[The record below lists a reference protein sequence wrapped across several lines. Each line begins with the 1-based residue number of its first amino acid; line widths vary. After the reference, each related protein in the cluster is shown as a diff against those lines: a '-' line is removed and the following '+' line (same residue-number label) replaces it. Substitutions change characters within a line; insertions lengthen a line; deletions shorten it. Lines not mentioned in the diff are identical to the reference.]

1 MTKRAVMLAVGLA
14 MMAGSAWAEGL
25 GKSGLPKPRPAAL
38 VAMPEAVV
46 STSNLAPEKRPLP
59 RPAASAPPA
68 VVVNVAA
75 PAKRPQPRPADLAAR
90 FAALAAPEPVL
101 ANVQEVAMVVPRVAV
116 KRPLPRPSDLVTEP
130 QVKRKG
136 WGIFKAAAVRTVPG
150 KAAVLPKKGSVC
162 GDTSIR
168 GKELAQITSR
178 VRGCGVEAP
187 VEVTEIAGVSLSPS
201 ATISCETAAAAK
213 RWIERGIQPAF
224 DDQVAKLQIA
234 GSYVCRPRNG
244 IRGNK
249 VSEHGRGRALD
260 VAAFVLKDG
269 TTLTVARNYRKS
281 ASIKAAHKAACG
293 PFGTTLGPGS
303 DGHHEDHLHVDIVSY
318 RNGTYCR

>member
-14 MMAGSAWAEGL
+14 MMAGGAWAEGL

-38 VAMPEAVV
+38 AQAPVELVV
-46 STSNLAPEKRPLP
+46 STANAQPVKHPL
-59 RPAASAPPA
+59 
-68 VVVNVAA
+68 
-75 PAKRPQPRPADLAAR
+75 PRPADLAAR
-90 FAALAAPEPVL
+90 YAALAAPKQTLEK
-101 ANVQEVAMVVPRVAV
+101 VQDVAMVVPQVAV
-116 KRPLPRPSDLVTEP
+116 KRPQPRPADLVTEP

-168 GKELAQITSR
+168 GKELAPITSR

-201 ATISCETAAAAK
+201 ATISCDTAAAAK

-249 VSEHGRGRALD
+249 VSEHGKGHALD

-269 TTLTVARNYRKS
+269 STLSVAKSYRKS
-281 ASIKAAHKAACG
+281 AAIKAAHKAACG

>member
-1 MTKRAVMLAVGLA
+1 MTKRAVILAVGLA
-14 MMAGSAWAEGL
+14 MMATGALAEGL
-25 GKSGLPKPRPAAL
+25 GKSVLPKPRPA
-38 VAMPEAVV
+38 
-46 STSNLAPEKRPLP
+46 TLAQ
-59 RPAASAPPA
+59 PAAKVAVPTASAM
-68 VVVNVAA
+68 

-90 FAALAAPEPVL
+90 YAALAAPL
-101 ANVQEVAMVVPRVAV
+101 ANVQEVAMVVPQVAV
-116 KRPLPRPSDLVTEP
+116 KRPQPRPAGLVTEP

-136 WGIFKAAAVRTVPG
+136 WGIFKAAAVRSVPG

-162 GDTSIR
+162 GDPSIR
-168 GKELAQITSR
+168 GKELAPITSR
-178 VRGCGVEAP
+178 VRGCGIEAP
-187 VEVTEIAGVSLSPS
+187 VEVTEIAGVSLAPS

-213 RWIERGIQPAF
+213 RWIERGVQPAF
-224 DDQVAKLQIA
+224 DDQVAGLQIA

-260 VAAFVLKDG
+260 VSAFVLKDG
-269 TTLTVARNYRKS
+269 STLSVAQSYRKS
-281 ASIKAAHKAACG
+281 TAIKAAHKAACG